1 MARGRRK
8 ALHRTRRS
16 RTKAL
21 AVVVG
26 ILLVVGAGG
35 AAWAWVGPDL
45 GRPDAASPKPATE
58 AKSAPSPPPTVK
70 SDAVDEEALRACVT
84 AYDDGEKAVE
94 AARNSVG
101 DWAAHIRA
109 MDDLE
114 SGKHSEEHTKG
125 IWTET
130 RLRGPDRVTKF
141 LKADDAYKQAR
152 DACADIK
159 QSDLSAGQRAAF
171 DDCKDVGEQVDTAL
185 AAADDSISEWRG
197 HLENMAAR
205 RAGNL
210 DPDIAMSKWLA
221 AYEKAPA
228 NIQKFQAAEK
238 AYDDTSVTCS
248 EDRV

>member
-8 ALHRTRRS
+8 ARHRTGNS

-26 ILLVVGAGG
+26 VLLVVGAGG
-35 AAWAWVGPDL
+35 AAWAWVGTDL
-45 GRPDAASPKPATE
+45 GRPEAASPTPAAQ
-58 AKSAPSPPPTVK
+58 AKEVPSSPPTVK
-70 SDAVDEEALRACVT
+70 SDAAPRESISACVT
-84 AYDDGEKAVE
+84 AYDEGGKAVE

-114 SGKHSEEHTKG
+114 AGRHTEEHTKN
-125 IWTET
+125 IWAVT
-130 RLRGPDRVTKF
+130 RLRGPDRVTKY
-141 LKADDAYKQAR
+141 LKADDAYKAAR

-159 QSDLSAGQRAAF
+159 PSGLSAGQRAAL
-171 DDCKDVGEQVDTAL
+171 DDCQDVGAQIDTAL
-185 AAADDSISEWRG
+185 ATADDSISEWRG
-197 HLENMAAR
+197 HLENMAKR
-205 RAGNL
+205 RAGTL
-210 DPDIAMSKWLA
+210 DPDVAMDKWLA

-238 AYDDTSVTCS
+238 AFSDTSVTCT
-248 EDRV
+248 EDRA